1 MGWLKRY
8 LEKRVRRAIR
18 KLPKIEQGGARFRLQ
33 YPDYDYGYGSYGV
46 PQVHDWH
53 EGTTLRIGAY
63 CSIATGVQIFLG
75 GHHRADWVSTF
86 PFPAMLPQAS
96 HIADYGGSHGDV
108 RIGNDVWLCSN
119 CTLLSGVTIG
129 DGAIVAAGAV
139 VARDV
144 EPYAVV
150 GGNPARFLKW
160 RFPEEQRLA
169 LLQSAWWSWPKE
181 EVQAVVGKL
190 CSDDI
195 SGFLDYARQRTPS

>member
-1 MGWLKRY
+1 VGWLERY
-8 LEKRVRRAIR
+8 REKRAKRAIR

-46 PQVHDWH
+46 PRVHDWH

-63 CSIATGVQIFLG
+63 CSIAGGVHIFLG
-75 GHHRADWVSTF
+75 GHHRTDWVSTF

-96 HIADYGGSHGDV
+96 QIADYGGSRGDV
-108 RIGNDVWLCSN
+108 RVGNDVWLCSN
-119 CTLLSGVTIG
+119 CTVLSGVTIG
-129 DGAIVAAGAV
+129 DGAVVAAGAV
-139 VARDV
+139 VTRDV

-150 GGNPARFLKW
+150 AGNPARFLKW
-160 RFPEEQRLA
+160 RFPEDQRRA

-181 EVQAVVGKL
+181 EVQGLADKL

-195 SGFLDYARQRTPS
+195 GGFLAYVGQRTPS